1 MLNDLLKI
9 IKQLIVK
16 DIRNDS
22 RAFQPARD
30 NPNILNIISSH
41 LIGDLFSKYVRVSF
55 EKSIFEEQSSG
66 PDQKSF
72 QFRNDIIQLWHLP
85 AK

>member
-41 LIGDLFSKYVRVSF
+41 LMGDLFNKYVRVSF
-55 EKSIFEEQSSG
+55 EK
-66 PDQKSF
+66 
-72 QFRNDIIQLWHLP
+72 
-85 AK
+85 